1 MRIILLSGGSGRRLW
16 PLSNDSRSKQFL
28 KVLSSPEGQ
37 PESMIQRVWRQ
48 LQQADLQAQ
57 AVVAT
62 SRAQADILYSQIGS
76 SVPLVIEPERR
87 DTFPA
92 IALSSSYLS
101 SIEGVGR
108 HEAVAVL
115 PVDSHVED
123 EFFSRVMEL
132 RTVILSGL
140 VELALIGVEPTLP
153 SSKYGYIIP
162 EIVPEQAIGPHLRVS
177 RFQEKPAEDQ
187 AARLLKQG
195 AFWNCGVFA
204 FRLGWMLDH
213 IESLGLPADY
223 EELRNSYAQLP
234 KISFDH
240 QVAERTR
247 SISVLPYQG
256 SWKDLGTWNTLTE
269 EMDRAL
275 IGRGTISE
283 DSRNTHLIN
292 ELDIPVA
299 VLGISDAVVAV
310 SPDGILVSD
319 KAASPRLKEVL
330 RAEAEQRPMYEECPW
345 GWYRVI
351 DYNRYDSQ
359 SEMLT
364 RRMNIHAGQ
373 RIPAHAHRLREELWL
388 VLYGEGEALVDGD
401 RRTVREGDTLLIPPG
416 TEHALLAHTRMEV
429 MEVQRGP
436 ELTDEDYVELGN
448 GAG

>member
-28 KVLSSPEGQ
+28 KVLTDPRGN

-48 LQQADLQAQ
+48 LLQADLQTN

-62 SRAQADILYSQIGS
+62 SRAQVDILYSQIGA

-92 IALSSSYLS
+92 VALSVAYLS
-101 SIEGVGR
+101 SVEGVGR

-123 EFFSRVMEL
+123 HFFCKVMEL
-132 RTVILSGL
+132 RTIVQSGKAD
-140 VELALIGVEPTLP
+140 LALIGVEPTLP
-153 SSKYGYIIP
+153 SSKYGYIVP
-162 EIVPEQAIGPHLRVS
+162 QFLPEQAIEPHLRVS
-177 RFQEKPAEDQ
+177 HFQEKPSEEQ
-187 AARLLKQG
+187 ATWLLLQG
-195 AFWNCGVFA
+195 ALWNCGVFA
-204 FRLGWMLDH
+204 FRIGWMLDH
-213 IESLGLPADY
+213 IESLGLPTDY
-223 EELRNSYAQLP
+223 EKLRSSYGQLP
-234 KISFDH
+234 RISFDH
-240 QVAERTR
+240 QVVEKTR
-247 SISVLPYQG
+247 NVSVLPYDG

-269 EMDRAL
+269 EMDANL
-275 IGRGTISE
+275 IGKGTISA
-283 DSRNTHLIN
+283 DSHNTHLIN

-330 RAEAEQRPMYEECPW
+330 TIDQRPMYEECPW

-351 DYNRYDSQ
+351 DYNHYDSQ

-364 RRMNIHAGQ
+364 RRMNIHPGKK
-373 RIPAHAHRLREELWL
+373 IPKHLHNRREELWL
-388 VLYGEGEALVDGD
+388 ILYGEGEAELDGD
-401 RRTVREGDTLLIPPG
+401 RRMVREGDTLLIPPG
-416 TEHALLAHTRMEV
+416 TEHALQAHTRMEV
-429 MEVQRGP
+429 MEIQRGM
-436 ELTDEDYVELGN
+436 ELTEEDYEEPIGEVS
-448 GAG
+448 